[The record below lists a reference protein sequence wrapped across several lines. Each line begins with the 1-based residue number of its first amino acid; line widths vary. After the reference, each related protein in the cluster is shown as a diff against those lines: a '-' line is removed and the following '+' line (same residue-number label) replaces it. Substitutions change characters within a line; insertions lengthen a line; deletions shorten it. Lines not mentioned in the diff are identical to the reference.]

1 MKFVFRF
8 FEWNFTL
15 LWLDF
20 FFLKVLFT
28 SCLYS
33 SIGDI
38 RYCIAKIKA
47 DVKSRVTAYPK
58 QLVSLVVIGVGF
70 RELNRHKKVFA
81 QQKT

>member
-1 MKFVFRF
+1 MKFHVALVR
-8 FEWNFTL
+8 
-15 LWLDF
+15 F